1 MTANKKR
8 PTLLAVVRR
17 VRNHID
23 EGNIIEAVKQVR
35 TDLGYDLTDAK
46 QMVDWIRGKEEFTTN
61 TLAGGWCDEHRCPFS
76 DTHLKE
82 HIAADKAAANA
93 TPNVE
98 AVPAEAQADIEK
110 IEDNYAV
117 GCYPA
122 VMRRTRATALT
133 CCVLLGLA
141 LPGWNSGQNS
151 AGQRIAPTGAHNPST
166 DLQIQSSVLRIEFDH
181 HLHSRVVA
189 LFGPSP
195 KLLAPFSASETVTR
209 VDRTCSDFALSA
221 SRREQVS
228 DTFGAGE
235 RLTLTGKCGDLRK
248 SVSVTIYADFPSLAV
263 FDVGYTN
270 DSSVQLKIRGWS
282 NSQYVLSSLPPARGP
297 AFWSYQSGSYEKR
310 PNWVLP
316 LRAGFRQENYLGMN
330 ASDYGGGTPI
340 VDVWRKDAGLAVGHV
355 EPGPRLISLPVSM
368 PDASH
373 ARVAVRS
380 TRERTLEPGESF
392 HTLHTFVSVHQGDYF
407 RTLTEYRRL
416 MVRQG
421 FQMASAPDSA
431 FGPIWCAW
439 GYGRSVQLKQVYDTL
454 PTVKKMG
461 FSWVTLDDGW
471 QNNYGDWAVDPKKF
485 PHGDADMKA
494 LVDRI
499 HEEGFKAQ
507 VWWSPL
513 SAVPDSQLLKDHSDF
528 VLLNRDGSKR
538 KISWW
543 NSFYLCPADRG
554 VVEYHKALVRKILGE
569 WGFDGLKLDG
579 QHMNA
584 VPPCYN
590 PAHHH
595 KRPED
600 SVEASP
606 DFFREIYET
615 ARSVKPDALVEFC
628 PCGTAYSFFTMPHFN
643 MSVASDPESSFQ
655 IRSKGKTLKALM
667 GDNVPYFGD
676 HVELSDGAIDFASTV
691 GVGGVVGTQFV
702 LPNLV
707 KKHSKSDL
715 TPQRQKI
722 FEEWLHIYKDK
733 MLSRGEYLGDLYD
746 IGFDRPEAHVIRKGQ
761 GIYYAFFARHWSGP
775 IQLRGLQDRTYHIV
789 DYVNNKDLGSV
800 HGPQATIS
808 AAFNQHLLLEARP
821 D

>member
-1 MTANKKR
+1 MMKR
-8 PTLLAVVRR
+8 
-17 VRNHID
+17 
-23 EGNIIEAVKQVR
+23 
-35 TDLGYDLTDAK
+35 
-46 QMVDWIRGKEEFTTN
+46 
-61 TLAGGWCDEHRCPFS
+61 
-76 DTHLKE
+76 
-82 HIAADKAAANA
+82 
-93 TPNVE
+93 
-98 AVPAEAQADIEK
+98 
-110 IEDNYAV
+110 
-117 GCYPA
+117 
-122 VMRRTRATALT
+122 RRTIALT

-141 LPGWNSGQNS
+141 LLGWNSGHNNSDPRLVPAS
-151 AGQRIAPTGAHNPST
+151 AGNTTT
-166 DLQIQSSVLRIEFDH
+166 DLQIQSSVLRIEFDLN
-181 HLHSRVVA
+181 LHSRVAA
-189 LFGPSP
+189 LLGPSP
-195 KLLAPFSASETVTR
+195 KFLTPLSPSETVAGIG
-209 VDRTCSDFALSA
+209 RTWEDFTLTSA
-221 SRREQVS
+221 HREQVS
-228 DTFGAGE
+228 DSFGAGE
-235 RLTLTGKCGDLRK
+235 RLSLTGTSGDLRK
-248 SVSVTIYADFPSLAV
+248 SLSVTIYGDFPSIAI
-263 FDVGYTN
+263 FDVEYSN
-270 DSSVQLKIRGWS
+270 RGATPLTIQGWA
-282 NSQYVLSSLPPARGP
+282 NHQYSLTSLPPGRGP

-310 PNWVLP
+310 PNWVIP
-316 LRAGFRQENYLGMN
+316 LRPGFRQENYLGMN

-340 VDVWRKDAGLAVGHV
+340 VDVWRTDVGLAIGHV
-355 EPGPRLISLPVSM
+355 EPGPRLIWLPVSM
-368 PDASH
+368 PDARH

-380 TRERTLEPGESF
+380 SRERTLEPGESF
-392 HTLHTFVSVHQGDYF
+392 HTLRTFVSVHQGDYF

-439 GYGRSVQLKQVYDTL
+439 GYGRSVKLKQVYDTL

-499 HEEGFKAQ
+499 HQEGFKAQ
-507 VWWSPL
+507 LWWSPL
-513 SAVPDSQLLKDHSDF
+513 SAVPDSQVLKEHPDF
-528 VLLNRDGSKR
+528 LLLNRDGSKR

-543 NSFYLCPADRG
+543 NSFYLCPADRA

-595 KRPED
+595 KQPED
-600 SVEASP
+600 SVEALP
-606 DFFREIYET
+606 DFFRELYET
-615 ARSVKPDALVEFC
+615 ARSVKPEALVEFC

-707 KKHSKSDL
+707 TKHGKSDL
-715 TPQRQKI
+715 TPERQKI
-722 FEEWLHIYKDK
+722 FEQWLQIYKDK

-746 IGFDRPEAHVIRKGQ
+746 IGFDLPEAHVIRKG
-761 GIYYAFFARHWSGP
+761 GAMYYAFFAHLWNGP
-775 IQLRGLQDRTYHIV
+775 IELRGLQDRTYRIV

-800 HGPQATIS
+800 RGPKATIP
-808 AAFNQHLLLEARP
+808 AQFHKDLLLEAQP
-821 D
+821 E

>member
-1 MTANKKR
+1 MMKCKR
-8 PTLLAVVRR
+8 V
-17 VRNHID
+17 I
-23 EGNIIEAVKQVR
+23 
-35 TDLGYDLTDAK
+35 
-46 QMVDWIRGKEEFTTN
+46 
-61 TLAGGWCDEHRCPFS
+61 
-76 DTHLKE
+76 
-82 HIAADKAAANA
+82 
-93 TPNVE
+93 
-98 AVPAEAQADIEK
+98 
-110 IEDNYAV
+110 
-117 GCYPA
+117 
-122 VMRRTRATALT
+122 ALT
-133 CCVLLGLA
+133 CCVLLSLV
-141 LPGWNSGQNS
+141 LPGWNSGQNKS
-151 AGQRIAPTGAHNPST
+151 AEKETADRAGGDASH
-166 DLQIQSSVLRIEFDH
+166 LQIQSSVLRIEFDRN
-181 HLHSRVVA
+181 LNTRVVA

-195 KLLAPFSASETVTR
+195 KPVTPFSASETVAGIGR
-209 VDRTCSDFALSA
+209 SWSDFALTS
-221 SRREQVS
+221 SHREAVT
-228 DTFGAGE
+228 DVFGAGE
-235 RLTLTGKCGDLRK
+235 RLALTGQSGDLRK
-248 SVSVTIYADFPSLAV
+248 SISVTLYADFPSLAI
-263 FDVGYTN
+263 FDVEYSNTGTAALSIRSWTN
-270 DSSVQLKIRGWS
+270 H
-282 NSQYVLSSLPPARGP
+282 QYSLISLPTAQGP
-297 AFWSYQSGSYEKR
+297 AFWSYQSGSYERR
-310 PNWVLP
+310 PDWVVP
-316 LRAGFRQENYLGMN
+316 LRPGFRQENYLGMN

-340 VDVWRKDAGLAVGHV
+340 VDIWRKDIGLAVGHV

-368 PDASH
+368 PDARH
-373 ARVAVRS
+373 AGMAVRS
-380 TRERTLEPGESF
+380 HKDQTLEPGESF
-392 HTLHTFVSVHQGDYF
+392 HTLRTFVSVHQGDYF

-416 MVRQG
+416 MMRQG
-421 FQMASAPDSA
+421 FRMASAPDSA

-439 GYGRSVQLKQVYDTL
+439 GYGRSVKLKQVYDTL

-507 VWWSPL
+507 LWWSPL
-513 SAVPDSQLLKDHSDF
+513 SAVPDSQLLKEHPEF
-528 VLLNRDGSKR
+528 LLLNQDGTKR

-543 NSFYLCPADRG
+543 NSFYLCPSDRA
-554 VVEYHKALVRKILGE
+554 VVEYHKGLVRKILGE

-600 SVEASP
+600 SVEALP

-691 GVGGVVGTQFV
+691 GVGGVVGTQFA
-702 LPNLV
+702 LPDLV
-707 KKHSKSDL
+707 KKHTTSDL
-715 TPQRQKI
+715 TPEREKV
-722 FEEWLHIYKDK
+722 FEKWLQIYKEK
-733 MLSRGEYLGDLYD
+733 MLSRGEYLGELYD
-746 IGFDRPEAHVIRKGQ
+746 IGFDRPEAHVIRKDNEM
-761 GIYYAFFARHWSGP
+761 YYAFFARHWSGP
-775 IQLRGLQDRTYHIV
+775 IELRGLHDRTYHIV
-789 DYVNNKDLGSV
+789 DYVNHKDFGSV

-808 AAFNQHLLLEARP
+808 AEFTKHLLLEAQP
-821 D
+821 E

>member
-1 MTANKKR
+1 MMKYAR
-8 PTLLAVVRR
+8 AIALMCSVFLA
-17 VRNHID
+17 
-23 EGNIIEAVKQVR
+23 
-35 TDLGYDLTDAK
+35 
-46 QMVDWIRGKEEFTTN
+46 
-61 TLAGGWCDEHRCPFS
+61 
-76 DTHLKE
+76 
-82 HIAADKAAANA
+82 
-93 TPNVE
+93 
-98 AVPAEAQADIEK
+98 
-110 IEDNYAV
+110 
-117 GCYPA
+117 
-122 VMRRTRATALT
+122 
-133 CCVLLGLA
+133 LA
-141 LPGWNSGQNS
+141 LPGWNSGQIDS
-151 AGQRIAPTGAHNPST
+151 SQKTAAPVVDKAAI
-166 DLQIQSSVLRIEFDH
+166 DLETHSSVLRIEFDRN
-181 HLHSRVVA
+181 LHSRVVA
-189 LFGPSP
+189 MFGPSP
-195 KLLAPFSASETVTR
+195 KPLTPLSASETAAGVGR
-209 VDRTCSDFALSA
+209 NWNDFALTSTH
-221 SRREQVS
+221 RETVS
-228 DTFGAGE
+228 DAFGTGE
-235 RLTLTGKCGDLRK
+235 RLSLTGKSGDLRK
-248 SVSVTIYADFPSLAV
+248 NISVTIYADFPSFAI
-263 FDVGYTN
+263 FDVEYTN
-270 DSSVQLKIRGWS
+270 EGATPLTIRGWT
-282 NSQYVLSSLPPARGP
+282 NHQYSLSSLPTAHGP

-310 PNWVLP
+310 PDWVLP
-316 LRAGFRQENYLGMN
+316 LRPGFRQENYLGMN

-340 VDVWRKDAGLAVGHV
+340 VDVWRKDVGLAVGHV

-368 PDASH
+368 PDARH
-373 ARVAVRS
+373 ARVAIRS
-380 TRERTLEPGESF
+380 TRERTLAPGESF
-392 HTLHTFVSVHQGDYF
+392 RTLRTFVSVHQGDYF

-439 GYGRSVQLKQVYDTL
+439 GYGRSVKLKQVYDTL

-471 QNNYGDWAVDPKKF
+471 QNNYGDWGVDPKKF

-507 VWWSPL
+507 LWWSPL
-513 SAVPDSQLLKDHSDF
+513 SAVPDSQLLKEYPDF
-528 VLLNRDGSKR
+528 LLLNEDGSKR

-543 NSFYLCPADRG
+543 NSFYLCPADRA

-584 VPPCYN
+584 VPACYN

-600 SVEASP
+600 SVEALP

-707 KKHSKSDL
+707 TKHSKSDL
-715 TPQRQKI
+715 TPERQRV
-722 FEEWLHIYKDK
+722 FEKWLDIYKDK
-733 MLSRGEYLGDLYD
+733 MLSRGQYLGDLYD
-746 IGFDRPEAHVIRKGQ
+746 IGFDLPEAHAIRKG
-761 GIYYAFFARHWSGP
+761 GEMYYAFFARHWRGP
-775 IQLRGLQDRTYHIV
+775 LELRGLQDCVYRIV
-789 DYVNNKDLGSV
+789 DYVNNKDLGSI
-800 HGPQATIS
+800 HGPKANIS
-808 AAFNQHLLLEARP
+808 AEFDQHLLIEAQP
-821 D
+821 E